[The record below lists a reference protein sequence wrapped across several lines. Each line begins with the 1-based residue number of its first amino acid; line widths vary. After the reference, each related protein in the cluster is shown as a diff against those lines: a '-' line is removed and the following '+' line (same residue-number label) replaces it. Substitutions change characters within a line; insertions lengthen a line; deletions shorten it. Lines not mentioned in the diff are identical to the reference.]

1 MASGFD
7 DPFFRQ
13 MTLAPLQSQMTLV
26 PLQRKNQTVMDK
38 LLNRDQSLMTKFNQ
52 NFGRDM
58 DLIAPSMP
66 SMDDE
71 MKRFATD
78 MDIFRKTNMYSLMPG
93 NSNRSHDLVSLQHPN
108 HIITEGGEQKFR
120 IRLDVSKFRPEEIEI
135 KAKDNHL
142 LVHAKHCEESQG
154 SKSFSEYKQQYLL
167 PTSVDPMVLASNL
180 SDDGVLT
187 IEAPVNKAL
196 GAPDTKIPIKN
207 S

>member
-13 MTLAPLQSQMTLV
+13 MKLV
-26 PLQRKNQTVMDK
+26 PLQRQNQTVMDK
-38 LLNRDQSLMTKFNQ
+38 LLNRDQSLMTKFHQ

-71 MKRFATD
+71 MKGFATD
-78 MDIFRKTNMYSLMPG
+78 MDSFRRTNMYSLMPG
-93 NSNRSHDLVSLQHPN
+93 NSSRSDDLVSLQHPN
-108 HIITEGGEQKFR
+108 HIVNEGGQQKFR
-120 IRLDVSKFRPEEIEI
+120 IRLDVSKFKPEEIQV

-154 SKSFSEYKQQYLL
+154 SKSYSEYKQQYLL
-167 PTSVDPMVLASNL
+167 PPSVDPVVLASNL

-187 IEAPVNKAL
+187 IEAPVNMAL
-196 GAPDTKIPIKN
+196 GAPDNKIPIKN

>member
-1 MASGFD
+1 MASGSN
-7 DPFFRQ
+7 DPFFR
-13 MTLAPLQSQMTLV
+13 QMTLV

-38 LLNRDQSLMTKFNQ
+38 LLNRDQSLIHKFHQ

-58 DLIAPSMP
+58 DLIAPSIP

-78 MDIFRKTNMYSLMPG
+78 MDTFRRTNMYSLMPG
-93 NSNRSHDLVSLQHPN
+93 GSSRSHDLVSLEHPN
-108 HIITEGGEQKFR
+108 HVVDEGGEKKFR
-120 IRLDVSKFRPEEIEI
+120 IRLDVSKFKPEEIEV

-142 LVHAKHCEESQG
+142 LVHAKHCEESNG

-167 PTSVDPMVLASNL
+167 PPSVDPVALASNL

-187 IEAPVNKAL
+187 IEAPVNLAL
-196 GAPDTKIPIKN
+196 GSTETKLPIKN
-207 S
+207 

>member
-13 MTLAPLQSQMTLV
+13 MTLV
-26 PLQRKNQTVMDK
+26 PLQRQNQTVMDK
-38 LLNRDQSLMTKFNQ
+38 LLNRDQSLITKFHQ

-58 DLIAPSMP
+58 DLIAPSIP

-71 MKRFATD
+71 MKRLATD
-78 MDIFRKTNMYSLMPG
+78 MNTFKRTNMYSLMPG
-93 NSNRSHDLVSLQHPN
+93 NSTRSQDLVSLQHPN
-108 HIITEGGEQKFR
+108 HIVDEGGQKKFQ
-120 IRLDVSKFRPEEIEI
+120 IRLDVSKFKPEEIEV

-142 LVHAKHCEESQG
+142 LVHAKHCDESAG

-167 PTSVDPMVLASNL
+167 PPSVDPVALASNL

-187 IEAPVNKAL
+187 IEAPVNMAL
-196 GAPDTKIPIKN
+196 GAADTKIPIKN

>member
-13 MTLAPLQSQMTLV
+13 MKLV
-26 PLQRKNQTVMDK
+26 PLQRQNQTVMDK
-38 LLNRDQSLMTKFNQ
+38 LLNRDQSLMTKFHQ

-78 MDIFRKTNMYSLMPG
+78 MDSFRRTNMYSLMPG
-93 NSNRSHDLVSLQHPN
+93 NSSRSDDLVSLQHPN
-108 HIITEGGEQKFR
+108 HIVNEGGQQKFR
-120 IRLDVSKFRPEEIEI
+120 IRLDVSKFKPEEIQV

-154 SKSFSEYKQQYLL
+154 SKSYSEYKQQYLL
-167 PTSVDPMVLASNL
+167 PPSVDPVVLASNL

-187 IEAPVNKAL
+187 IEAPVNMAL
-196 GAPDTKIPIKN
+196 GAPDNKIPIKN

>member
-13 MTLAPLQSQMTLV
+13 MTLV
-26 PLQRKNQTVMDK
+26 PLQRRNQTVMDK
-38 LLNRDQSLMTKFNQ
+38 LLNRDQSLITKFHQ

-58 DLIAPSMP
+58 DLIAPSIP

-71 MKRFATD
+71 MKKFATE
-78 MDIFRKTNMYSLMPG
+78 MDTFRRTNMYSLMPG
-93 NSNRSHDLVSLQHPN
+93 SSSRSHDLVSLQHPN
-108 HIITEGGEQKFR
+108 HIVDEGGEKKFR
-120 IRLDVSKFRPEEIEI
+120 IRLDVSKFKPEEIEV

-142 LVHAKHCEESQG
+142 LVHARHCEESQG

-167 PTSVDPMVLASNL
+167 PPTVDPVALASNL
-180 SDDGVLT
+180 SEDGVLT
-187 IEAPVNKAL
+187 IEAPVAAAL
-196 GAPDTKIPIKN
+196 GAPPTKIPIKY